1 MVAIIDQFWYLFASD
16 LFDKL
21 LVLNFIYNFLK
32 SNFFFKKEEEYFST
46 FSIKKEKEKE
56 KSYNLMQKN
65 ILTLC
70 LF

>member
-32 SNFFFKKEEEYFST
+32 SHFFLKKEEEYFST
-46 FSIKKEKEKE
+46 FSIKKEKEKC
-56 KSYNLMQKN
+56 YNLMPKN

>member
-1 MVAIIDQFWYLFASD
+1 MVAIIDKFWYLFASD

-32 SNFFFKKEEEYFST
+32 SHFFLKKEEEYFST
-46 FSIKKEKEKE
+46 FSIKKEKEK
-56 KSYNLMQKN
+56 SYNLMPKN